1 MIHCWA
7 ETIDGDETEISE
19 HTMKPSLFLSALFAG
34 SCLAVCENAVADDQ
48 PTNVLPRFS
57 HPRRITNV
65 FLPLSFLK
73 QDVLEGKEG
82 KKSLRIERTAK
93 PDVKKTFKLG
103 DQTVETLAVEDRE
116 FEDGE
121 LTEVT
126 LDYFAEAD
134 NGTVYYLGEDVDE
147 YRNGKISGHSGA
159 WLFGKD
165 TQKPGVLMPLHPKI
179 GDKFKSEDVP
189 KITWEEDEV
198 VSLSETVTVPAGTY
212 KNCLKIKEVLSD
224 GAVEYK
230 FYAAGVGCV
239 KEMPEAGDVRLIS
252 HATTPAAE

>member
-1 MIHCWA
+1 VI
-7 ETIDGDETEISE
+7 GTEISE
-19 HTMKPSLFLSALFAG
+19 EAMKMTWL
-34 SCLAVCENAVADDQ
+34 LAAFVAAEWLANGANAVAGDS
-48 PTNVLPRFS
+48 PTNAWPRFS
-57 HPRRITNV
+57 HPRRITNS
-65 FLPLSFLK
+65 FLPLSALK

-93 PDVKKTFKLG
+93 PDVKKIFKLG
-103 DQTVETLAVEDRE
+103 DQSVETLAVEDRE

-121 LTEVT
+121 LAEVT
-126 LDYFAEAD
+126 LDYFAQSDDGA
-134 NGTVYYLGEDVDE
+134 VYYLGEDVDE

-165 TQKPGVLMPLHPKI
+165 TQKPGVMMPALPKI

-198 VSLSETVTVPAGTY
+198 ISLSETVTVPAGTF
-212 KNCLKIKEVLSD
+212 KNCLKLKEILSD

-239 KEMPEAGDVRLIS
+239 KEMPEEGDVRLIS
-252 HATTPAAE
+252 HATTPAAD